1 MSNVIAIV
9 LGFTGVIGLAV
20 EAVQRIREI
29 KEDEKK
35 KGQRRR
41 TASTFY
47 RLVEKDTSSE
57 PASTLR

>member
-1 MSNVIAIV
+1 MSSVMAIV

-20 EAVQRIREI
+20 QAVWRFREI

-35 KGQRRR
+35 KGLRRR
-41 TASTFY
+41 AASTYY
-47 RLVEKDTSSE
+47 RLDEKNTSSE